1 MERLN
6 KGSAAI
12 REWSWS
18 CGWEYIYV
26 QDIMDGGV
34 GKMEY
39 EEEDEKGQELF

>member
-12 REWSWS
+12 RERS

-39 EEEDEKGQELF
+39 EEEDEKGQEIF